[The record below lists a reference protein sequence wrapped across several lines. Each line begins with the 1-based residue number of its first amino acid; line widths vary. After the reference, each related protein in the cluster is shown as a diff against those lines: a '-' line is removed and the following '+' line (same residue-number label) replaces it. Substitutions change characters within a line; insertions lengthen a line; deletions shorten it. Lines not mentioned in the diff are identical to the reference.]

1 MAVAT
6 ATGYAREEPFR
17 IGGTNAT
24 TIHLNVCSLED
35 RPQYFNTMAAIII
48 FLLSSV
54 SMAGN
59 GLVLLSFATCYQL
72 RIQKGSFF
80 VMNLAASDFLCSVY
94 VMLPCILC
102 LIENSL
108 CMKGVT
114 CRIHAI
120 INSTLFT
127 CSNMSLAAIN
137 IDRAIAINRPF
148 EYRNLVTSFRV
159 KIAIAYIW
167 FHCLFLASVAGFY
180 EYASFVDWELMC
192 SPTWSRTTSAYAITA
207 ATLCV
212 FLPSFLLLA
221 SNISIVYAIRKSRIV
236 VFQNRTM
243 VGGNGHQL
251 GIKSNTKTLRSLYF
265 LVLVYFICVPCY
277 YVTKIGSAIKEKN
290 VIPDGLCFVPIG
302 LLFTATAI
310 NPFIYALLR
319 KDHRKAFLC
328 TIQMVLGKI
337 KAIYTFLFGNTVK
350 EMQ

>member
-1 MAVAT
+1 MSA
-6 ATGYAREEPFR
+6 EELTIAF
-17 IGGTNAT
+17 GEGTNE
-24 TIHLNVCSLED
+24 TIIPSNVCSIED

-80 VMNLAASDFLCSVY
+80 VVNLAISDFLCSVY

-102 LIENSL
+102 LIEKSW
-108 CMKGVT
+108 CMSGVS

-120 INSTLFT
+120 VSSALFT
-127 CSNMSLAAIN
+127 SSNMSLAAIN

-167 FHCLFLASVAGFY
+167 FHCLFLASVAGFSG
-180 EYASFVDWELMC
+180 YASFEDWELIC
-192 SPTWSRTTSAYAITA
+192 SPKWSILTTFAYTATA
-207 ATLCV
+207 ATFCF

-221 SNISIVYAIRKSRIV
+221 SNVSIIYAIRKSRIV
-236 VFQNRTM
+236 VFQDRTI

-251 GIKSNTKTLRSLYF
+251 IIKSNTKTLRSLYF

-277 YVTKIGSAIKEKN
+277 YITKIGSAIKERS

-328 TIQMVLGKI
+328 TLQMVFGKI
-337 KAIYTFLFGNTVK
+337 KAVYTFLFGNPVK